1 MKPRRHGELVASFT
15 PQTRTSLADR
25 VGAALEETRLLED
38 EVRYLEENLPP
49 LQARLDAAVRP
60 LIDAIVAARTE
71 LVRLVERQILSAPR
85 DRRLAREG
93 AELVLH
99 LVADLQERFG
109 VDLRTASAGNL
120 ALHGD
125 EDDEDDPWGSDDS
138 WSRAASHEPRRET
151 PVRAPRRGPVDP
163 EAAAKG
169 IYRSLARELHPD
181 KTRDEAERL
190 RRTEL
195 MQSLTGAWQ
204 ERDLPALLRLLH
216 AHGSDDAKAGSLDEA
231 SLKAC
236 LQGVEANRDL
246 LRKRLRNLRHQGLPG
261 GVVDWMPLVRDPK
274 LFERVLRR
282 EKRIPREELEQ
293 MVRLKALFA
302 TVAGLQQFLA
312 EVPDSDWPQVA

>member
-25 VGAALEETRLLED
+25 VGLALEETRILED
-38 EVRYLEENLPP
+38 EVRFLEEHLPP
-49 LQARLDAAVRP
+49 LQARLEAAVRP
-60 LIDAIVAARTE
+60 LIEAIIAARTE

-85 DRRLAREG
+85 DKRLAREG

-99 LVADLQERFG
+99 LVADLEERFG
-109 VDLRTASAGNL
+109 VDLRTAAAGNL
-120 ALHGD
+120 ASS
-125 EDDEDDPWGSDDS
+125 EDDDEADPWGSDDS
-138 WSRAASHEPRRET
+138 WSRAASHEPRREA
-151 PVRAPRRGPVDP
+151 PARPPRRGPVDP
-163 EAAAKG
+163 KAAAKG

-181 KTRDEAERL
+181 KTRDETERL

-236 LQGVEANRDL
+236 LQGVEANRDQ

-293 MVRLKALFA
+293 MLRLKALLA

-312 EVPDSDWPQVA
+312 EVPYSDWPHVA